1 MSLQSETNE
10 AAQALFRMLSSTP
23 EQEMGP
29 DPVKT
34 PAWPRHVL
42 AKHGWGDRYINP
54 IELRGDQWLEAFE
67 IAKPVVS
74 LGGILALVGGRGPG
88 KTQMAAELARGGDW
102 PEDSRQFTGGDVV
115 LSHRRQTAL
124 YRRAMDIFLDLRHA
138 KKAHVKSSE
147 KEELAKLEAV
157 GLLVIDEFQEK
168 GELEWERWAMKNLI
182 DKRYSSSRP
191 TIIIANYT
199 RKELF
204 DEIGESIV
212 NRAQENGKS
221 IEFSWESFR
230 GKTKP

>member
-1 MSLQSETNE
+1 MSIQSQANE
-10 AAQALFRMLSSTP
+10 AAQALIRMLSITP
-23 EQEMGP
+23 MDEIAAL
-29 DPVKT
+29 PVQT
-34 PAWPRHVL
+34 PTRPRHVL
-42 AKHGWGDRYINP
+42 AKHGWGDRYIEE
-54 IELRGDQWLEAFE
+54 IELRGKEWLAAFE
-67 IAKPVVS
+67 IAKPVVAS
-74 LGGILALVGGRGPG
+74 GGILALVGGRGPG
-88 KTQMAAELARGGDW
+88 KTQMAAELARSGDF

-221 IEFSWESFR
+221 IEFTWDSFR
-230 GKTKP
+230 RKTKP